1 MSLLIRKKK
10 SEPIR
15 KVKVKMTCNC
25 HATCTCGCTN
35 QAGFVTEH
43 VTPEARESARMHYNI
58 SVLSIN

>member
-25 HATCTCGCTN
+25 HATCICGCTN

-43 VTPEARESARMHYNI
+43 VTPEALESKRMHDNI